1 MSHVTHHCRKKVS
14 SSADGGWSF
23 VVRMGCHCY
32 RAFGKHIV
40 FQTHAGGFQTTVSLA
55 SICKPSH
62 CFSKHCLVLQNNL
75 TFLLP
80 FIWKLRGYANASISS
95 HECLRVFANHGN
107 SLQTLS
113 SGLQTL
119 ASGLQTLASGLQTL
133 ESDLQTTTHNT
144 HPP

>member
-1 MSHVTHHCRKKVS
+1 MHEKNLLNNWSMKRCLYVPPVFQICR
-14 SSADGGWSF
+14 
-23 VVRMGCHCY
+23 CY
-32 RAFGKHIV
+32 RAFEKHIG
-40 FQTHAGGFQTTVSLA
+40 FQTLAGGFQTTVSLA
-55 SICKPSH
+55 MICKPSQ
-62 CFSKHCLVLQNNL
+62 CFLKHCLFLQKNL
-75 TFLLP
+75 TFLLA
-80 FIWKLRGYANASISS
+80 FIWKLRGYANASTSS

-119 ASGLQTLASGLQTL
+119 ASGLQTL